1 MPNTAVADTYSPV
14 ESLLTIGDVAGALR
28 MSREQVVRLITT
40 GELPTIQIGGR
51 GHALRVARAD
61 LEAMQSRWRR

>member
-28 MSREQVVRLITT
+28 MSREQVVRLIAV
-40 GELPTIQIGGR
+40 GELKVIQVLGPR
-51 GHALRVARAD
+51 HAVRIARSD
-61 LEAMQSRWRR
+61 LEDMQARWRR